1 MLSQPTD
8 DETFWYGEHIQFVMT
23 GRSATGKTIVW
34 LVQAR
39 KGGDHLGYV
48 RWMSRWRKYSFY
60 PEPNCVFEEECLS
73 DIAQFIKQETRRH
86 KAPTITVAEYVGG

>member
-1 MLSQPTD
+1 MALEQPTPD
-8 DETFWYGEHIQFVMT
+8 PTFWYGTHIQFVMT

-48 RWMSRWRKYSFY
+48 RWQAGWRKYSFF
-60 PEPNCVFEEECLS
+60 PEPNCIFEGTCLR
-73 DIAQFIKQETRRH
+73 DIAGFIEQRTTEQRWAKKDRQ
-86 KAPTITVAEYVGG
+86 VS